1 MKRSSLLEI
10 IVGWIKCFQEWR
22 DNYKEE
28 ITNNRFYHCDHFMR
42 LWQKTGRQ
50 QSELSENDLGNG
62 DG

>member
-10 IVGWIKCFQEWR
+10 IVRWIKCFQEWR

-50 QSELSENDLGNG
+50 QFELSENDLGNG